1 MLTPASLILVC
12 LLPSPRDLEIARL
25 LGWYRIPFRSAPKV
39 VAVDGL
45 AFYQTGSFGDE
56 AGKIEW
62 TAAVRGH
69 ELTTRAELLKDE
81 SDHPRAGE
89 EYYKIQLG
97 PLERLPHPVVTDKWK
112 RLTFL
117 YTTGEYL
124 LKARTLNDLVVQSD
138 ERSLLWQSLR
148 ERAQNEQ
155 LYKTDLPEAD
165 LPPDVLLGLL
175 GIKELQEPYDTK
187 VQENGNFD

>member
-1 MLTPASLILVC
+1 
-12 LLPSPRDLEIARL
+12 
-25 LGWYRIPFRSAPKV
+25 
-39 VAVDGL
+39 
-45 AFYQTGSFGDE
+45 
-56 AGKIEW
+56 
-62 TAAVRGH
+62 
-69 ELTTRAELLKDE
+69 
-81 SDHPRAGE
+81 
-89 EYYKIQLG
+89 
-97 PLERLPHPVVTDKWK
+97 
-112 RLTFL
+112 
-117 YTTGEYL
+117 
-124 LKARTLNDLVVQSD
+124 VVQSD